1 VLCHSSKYEEFISSA
16 KSCLKTFYG
25 DNVQKS
31 ADFGR
36 IVTGA
41 HCSRLQ
47 GLLEGNPGR
56 IVCGGKVDVNEKY
69 VEPTII
75 ADVKLDSKLMTEEI
89 FGPLLPIMQYTN
101 IDDAVATINSETL
114 RKPLALYIFSK
125 DRQMID
131 KITSS
136 VTSGGVIINDTVFH
150 VINPYIPFGGIG
162 ASGMGSYHGKCKT
175 HYQRLHSTHS
185 QYSDVTN
192 NA

>member
-1 VLCHSSKYEEFISSA
+1 MLCHSSKYEEFISST

-89 FGPLLPIMQYTN
+89 FGPLLAIMQYTD

-114 RKPLALYIFSK
+114 KKPLALYIFSK

-131 KITSS
+131 KVTSS
-136 VTSGGVIINDTVFH
+136 VTSGGVIINDTIFH
-150 VINPYIPFGGIG
+150 VMNPYTPFGGIG
-162 ASGMGSYHGKCKT
+162 ASGMGGYHGKRKT
-175 HYQRLHSTHS
+175 HYQTLHFAHL
-185 QYSDVTN
+185 QYSDLTN